1 MQCFGPSKNQ
11 TVSSTVVNVAMGEL
25 RELQSKLPGSS
36 SMLIIDPDGEVITSV
51 DVEESVRDDIV
62 PRIAQLKFA
71 TEALGA
77 SAGEHY
83 IPVVHIK
90 GLNHTIGCYEFQDY
104 LLILWVE
111 SHGSAELFE
120 TAECDALV
128 RPTLD
133 NLSQV
138 LT

>member
-1 MQCFGPSKNQ
+1 
-11 TVSSTVVNVAMGEL
+11 
-25 RELQSKLPGSS
+25 
-36 SMLIIDPDGEVITSV
+36 MLIIDPDGKVITSV

-62 PRIAQLKFA
+62 PRVAQLKIA
-71 TEALGA
+71 SEALGA

-83 IPVVHIK
+83 IPVLHIK

-104 LLILWVE
+104 LLIIWVE

-128 RPTLD
+128 WPTLN
-133 NLSQV
+133 NLAHI